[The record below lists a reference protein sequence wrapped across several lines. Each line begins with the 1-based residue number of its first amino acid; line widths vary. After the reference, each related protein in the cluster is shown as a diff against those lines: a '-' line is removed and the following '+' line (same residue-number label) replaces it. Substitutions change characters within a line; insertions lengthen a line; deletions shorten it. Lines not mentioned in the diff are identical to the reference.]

1 MGRIIFVKFIR
12 ANMKILGIRTAPQQ
26 IRYALIDTD
35 GNACTLLNG
44 SAENSLKLP
53 ATITSEEDQ
62 LKWVKEE
69 LSRVIR
75 QNTDIKKIALKVPE
89 FTSAKTKTSRLGDY
103 LDAMVLLTAAE
114 SGIPIVTKLYSQ
126 MATKRAEVKR
136 HAEDRVGK
144 TSTGWNDQMADAIAV
159 AWIASK

>member
-1 MGRIIFVKFIR
+1 
-12 ANMKILGIRTAPQQ
+12 MKILGIRTAPQQ
-26 IRYALIDTD
+26 IRYALINTD
-35 GNACTLLNG
+35 GNTCTLLNG
-44 SAENSLKLP
+44 NSENSLKLP
-53 ATITSEEDQ
+53 ATITSEENQ

-75 QNTDIKKIALKVPE
+75 QNTDITKIALKVPE
-89 FTSAKTKTSRLGDY
+89 FAGSKTKTSRLGDY
-103 LDAMVLLTAAE
+103 LDAMVLLAAAE

-159 AWIASK
+159 AWILRK